1 MTAQAPS
8 LHAELQKQI
17 AGSQVRASTATL
29 SLLYLFLDTILS
41 PDKACSLRTVHG
53 VLGGTKGAS
62 FWHSIIAFLIV
73 AVEWCSGNVT
83 PVLHLI
89 QVLHSSPS
97 ETCAYQPLQ
106 PILALAVL
114 AISWCMS
121 IISKDMDCMQMSE
134 MPMGGG
140 GASNKKK
147 NSTDIWY
154 DVAGWV
160 LLGGIMFGWVSL
172 ARNTPA
178 PSPALK

>member
-83 PVLHLI
+83 PVLSPI
-89 QVLHSSPS
+89 QKICSSPS
-97 ETCAYQPLQ
+97 QNWAFQPL
-106 PILALAVL
+106 PTIF
-114 AISWCMS
+114 SF
-121 IISKDMDCMQMSE
+121 
-134 MPMGGG
+134 
-140 GASNKKK
+140 N
-147 NSTDIWY
+147 
-154 DVAGWV
+154 
-160 LLGGIMFGWVSL
+160 
-172 ARNTPA
+172 R
-178 PSPALK
+178 